1 MRATVIGLGA
11 MGGAVAERLIT
22 SGVDTGVAD
31 IDSGAVDRLVSIGG
45 RHVDVASATTE
56 DLGSFVI
63 TSLPNDQVV
72 TDVVLTDGLLDRLGD
87 AILIELSTTLPKTVE
102 VIGQRAAEAGLRVVD
117 SPVSGGPDE
126 ARAGKLTLIVG
137 ADAEVLDAARP
148 LLEVLGSIEHVGAV
162 GTGKAVKLVNNLIS
176 MGNVAV
182 AAEAFTLGTELG
194 IDGRLLYDVLSRS
207 GCRSAHFQKRMP
219 WALDEDYAARFAVNL
234 GEKDVRLGLQLAH
247 ERDYVMPVASIVH
260 QLFEMGRAKGFGQQD
275 VISLRKLYEDWAHPT
290 A

>member
-1 MRATVIGLGA
+1 MKATVIGLGA
-11 MGGAVAERLIT
+11 MGGAVAERLIR
-22 SGVDTGVAD
+22 SGVDTGVSD
-31 IDSGAVDRLVSIGG
+31 IDPGAIDRLVSMGG
-45 RHVDVASATTE
+45 RRADIASD
-56 DLGSFVI
+56 DLGSFVV

-72 TDVVLTDGLLDRLGD
+72 TDVVLTDGLLERLGD
-87 AILIELSTTLPKTVE
+87 AILIELSTTLPKT
-102 VIGQRAAEAGLRVVD
+102 AEAIGNRATESGVRMVD

-137 ADAEVLDAARP
+137 ADAAVLDAARP
-148 LLEVLGSIEHVGAV
+148 LLELLGTIEHVGAV

-194 IDGRLLYDVLSRS
+194 IDGHLLYDVLSRS
-207 GCRSAHFQKRMP
+207 GCRSAHFQKRIP
-219 WALDEDYAARFAVNL
+219 WALDEDYSARFAVDL

-247 ERDYVMPVASIVH
+247 EQDYVMPVASTVH
-260 QLFEMGRAKGFGQQD
+260 QLFEMGRAKGFGKQD
-275 VISLRKLYEDWAHPT
+275 VISLRKLYEDWASPT